1 MITER
6 LHLLFLFLATASF
19 HCLRQSGART
29 ILVDPTTD
37 SNPSAATFIRTNCN
51 ATLYPGLCYSSLSPY
66 YNAIQQDSGKLARV
80 AIALTL
86 TKAHR
91 MTSYLS
97 GLSRDADYSTNSRA
111 ASALRDCFTNLG
123 DAVDEIRGS
132 LKQMRQLAIMGA
144 GGEQFRFQMSNVQTW
159 MSAALTDEDTCT
171 DGFEDVPEGAVKTD
185 ICDRMNYLKEFTS
198 NALALVN
205 SYANKEMR
213 Y

>member
-1 MITER
+1 MITQR
-6 LHLLFLFLATASF
+6 LHLLFLLTAASF
-19 HCLRQSGART
+19 HFLCQYAAST
-29 ILVDPTTD
+29 VIVDSTSD
-37 SNPSAATFIRTNCN
+37 FNPSATTFIRTSCN
-51 ATLYPGLCYSSLSPY
+51 VTLYPGLCYSSLSPY
-66 YNAIQQDSGKLARV
+66 HSAIQQNSAKLARV

-91 MTSYLS
+91 MASYLS

-132 LKQMRQLAIMGA
+132 LKQMRQLAITGA
-144 GGEQFRFQMSNVQTW
+144 GSEQFRFQMSNVQTW

-171 DGFEDVPEGAVKTD
+171 DGFDDLPERGVKTEV
-185 ICDRMNYLKEFTS
+185 CDRMTYLKELTS

-205 SYANKEMR
+205 SYVNKEMR
-213 Y
+213 